1 MRALN
6 HLVRGLLFRGC
17 LSIEGNMSEVSMSAI
32 HECLLYRCL
41 LSRGVHW
48 DSTVDATNRL
58 MNRLCG
64 GSAIQRLLKYRST
77 VGNVGSVCYIG
88 ACYRRVST
96 KWDSTVHAMSRLM
109 TIIQYVPTAHK
120 NKRLE

>member
-1 MRALN
+1 
-6 HLVRGLLFRGC
+6 
-17 LSIEGNMSEVSMSAI
+17 MSVYYI
-32 HECLLYRCL
+32 DVCY
-41 LSRGVHW
+41 RGVSTKW

-96 KWDSTVHAMSRLM
+96 KWDFTVHAMTRLM
-109 TIIQYVPTAHK
+109 TNIPYVPTAHK
-120 NKRLE
+120 NKWLE